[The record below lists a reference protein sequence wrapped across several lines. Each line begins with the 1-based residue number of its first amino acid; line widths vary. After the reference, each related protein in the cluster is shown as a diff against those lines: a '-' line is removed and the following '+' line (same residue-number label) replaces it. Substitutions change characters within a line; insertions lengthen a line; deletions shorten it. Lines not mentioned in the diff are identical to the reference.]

1 MASIIFDRLSE
12 HIQKKTKLG
21 DSLSVSALIH
31 PAVSTLPS
39 LVSLWKGHVSHL
51 IKRSLRFKVGRLS

>member
-1 MASIIFDRLSE
+1 MASIIFDRLNE
-12 HIQKKTKLG
+12 HIKKKKKLG

-39 LVSLWKGHVSHL
+39 LVSLMEGSC
-51 IKRSLRFKVGRLS
+51 